1 MKFKDLSLNKIA
13 DVAELV
19 HAADCKSADERSNR
33 SFGSV
38 SLKFD
43 VSSLKVAKFDLGAL
57 LIYFLKKGFYTE
69 GSFFSLYF
77 QV

>member
-38 SLKFD
+38 SLKFKL
-43 VSSLKVAKFDLGAL
+43 SSLKTVVILESSNFK
-57 LIYFLKKGFYTE
+57 LKTE
-69 GSFFSLYF
+69 
-77 QV
+77 V